1 MKTLITSIFVLI
13 CSVIFAQQHATSYTK
28 CQLLVNDILRE
39 QSFEMDDL
47 ISEEAMYI
55 LYEMYEELNFIY
67 KCDCTDIELQQHISS
82 FNKALQ
88 KARDLN
94 LNISMFQEDIEHV
107 SNLSQ

>member
-1 MKTLITSIFVLI
+1 MKTIIISCFMLLCTVAYS
-13 CSVIFAQQHATSYTK
+13 QQEPTTYTK

-67 KCDCTDIELQQHISS
+67 KCDCTDIELQQHINS